1 MKSFVF
7 DIETDGL
14 DPTQI
19 YCMSV
24 FDTEEQAQFNFKPD
38 TISEGLKLLDNAD
51 KLIGHNI
58 IGFDI
63 PVIKKLCNI
72 DLSNKKL
79 IDTLVLSRLFNPVR
93 GAHSLEAWG
102 YKLECHKMDFNE
114 YDKYSED
121 MLKYCAQDV
130 LLNYKVY
137 EALKR
142 ESKGFTSES
151 VNLETD
157 TYKIVTDQRQ
167 HGFMLDAELAEKL
180 LKQFDDELTAT
191 EDEVHKTFK
200 PRTNKRVIYPQFTKF
215 GSLDG
220 VEGKLRKMGL
230 DTEGKHTRLTPE
242 EYDIFSKGL
251 SDTVVRVSEEPF
263 KLGSRQQ
270 IGEYLQE
277 FGWKP
282 KHFTPTGQPK
292 VDEKV
297 LSTVKDIPEAAL
309 IAKYLMLQKR
319 IAQVSS
325 WLKFLN
331 ENRVHGSVISNGT
344 ITGRMSHRDP
354 NMAQIP
360 SLSSPY
366 GKECRACWTVP
377 QGYKLVGID
386 ASGLE
391 LRMLAHYLNDEEFTN
406 DIIHGDIHTS
416 NQKRAGLKS
425 RNQAKTFIYAFLYG
439 AGDAKIGAIVG
450 GSKGEG
456 RRIKQSFLSNF
467 GTLKTFRTRVTR
479 EAEQNGFVKGLDG
492 RKIFIRSS
500 HAALNSLLQ
509 GAGAIVM
516 KRALIILNE
525 LIKENNLDAT
535 CVANVHDEWQVEVI
549 EEQAEQ
555 LGQLGVDAIRA
566 AGVYYNLN
574 CPLDGEYKVGDNWS
588 ETH

>member
-1 MKSFVF
+1 MNSLVF

-14 DPTQI
+14 DPTKIFCISTINVDTQEQSNFDINNISNGI
-19 YCMSV
+19 YHL
-24 FDTEEQAQFNFKPD
+24 QQ
-38 TISEGLKLLDNAD
+38 AD

-63 PVIKKLCNI
+63 PAIKNLYRVN
-72 DLSNKKL
+72 LSDKKI

-102 YKLECHKMDFNE
+102 YKLGFPKIDFNE
-114 YDKYSED
+114 YDKYSEEMMD
-121 MLKYCAQDV
+121 YCAHDV
-130 LLNYKVY
+130 QLNFKVY
-137 EALKR
+137 EELKR

-151 VNLETD
+151 VNLERD
-157 TYKIVTDQRQ
+157 IYKIITDQRE
-167 HGFMLDAELAEKL
+167 HGFMFDVYLANKL
-180 LKQFDDELTAT
+180 LSEFENEIKLT
-191 EDEVHKTFK
+191 EKEVHKTFK
-200 PRTNKRVIYPQFTKF
+200 PRIDRRVIYPQHTK
-215 GSLDG
+215 DG
-220 VEGKLRKMGL
+220 VLRKMGL
-230 DTEGKHTRLTPE
+230 DTKGKQVRLTDD
-242 EYDIFSKGL
+242 EYDIFNKSQ
-251 SDTVVRVSEEPF
+251 SNTVVRESEKPF

-270 IGEYLQE
+270 IGDYLQQ

-282 KHFTPTGQPK
+282 KEFTPTGQPK
-292 VDEKV
+292 VDEKI
-297 LSTVKDIPEAAL
+297 LNKVKEIPEAAL

-325 WLKFLN
+325 WTDFMKHEPNSNGLWA
-331 ENRVHGSVISNGT
+331 RVHGSVITNGT

-354 NMAQIP
+354 NMAQVP
-360 SLSSPY
+360 SLASPY
-366 GKECRACWTVP
+366 GKECRSCWTVP
-377 QGYKLVGID
+377 RGHKLVGID

-391 LRMLAHYLNDEEFTN
+391 LRMLAHYLNDKEFTN
-406 DIIHGDIHTS
+406 DIINGDIHTA
-416 NQKRAGLKS
+416 NQNRAGLKS

-467 GTLKTFRTRVTR
+467 GTLKTFRNRITR
-479 EAEQNGFVKGLDG
+479 EAEQNGFIKGLDG

-516 KRALIILNE
+516 KRALIILDE
-525 LIKENNLDAT
+525 LIQENNLTAT

-555 LGQLGVDAIRA
+555 LGQL
-566 AGVYYNLN
+566 
-574 CPLDGEYKVGDNWS
+574 
-588 ETH
+588 